1 MLCMVEV
8 ATHNEI
14 MITDDAATLFL
25 FSFTR
30 RTENCRRLRKLLLG
44 DREGGGPAHVM
55 RAPKKARSQEHT
67 SCMDCTDCDGTHCT
81 VLGCP
86 GKHTG
91 V

>member
-30 RTENCRRLRKLLLG
+30 RTENCRHLRKLLLG
-44 DREGGGPAHVM
+44 DREGAGSGGSKRISGNRIKSCFPI
-55 RAPKKARSQEHT
+55 QQILFT
-67 SCMDCTDCDGTHCT
+67 S
-81 VLGCP
+81 VS
-86 GKHTG
+86 
-91 V
+91 